1 MQKAYNDGPLR
12 FRNRSLQLF
21 QIEATTGVAK
31 KMLLA
36 KKLGVSVGKEFV
48 AQFTQYFLT

>member
-31 KMLLA
+31 KMLV
-36 KKLGVSVGKEFV
+36 GVSVGKEFV